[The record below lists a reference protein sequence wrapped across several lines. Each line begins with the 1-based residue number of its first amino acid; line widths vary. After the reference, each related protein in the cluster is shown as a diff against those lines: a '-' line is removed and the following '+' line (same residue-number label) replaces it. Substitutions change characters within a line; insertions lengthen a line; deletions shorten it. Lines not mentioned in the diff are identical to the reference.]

1 MDHDDGGAFHRI
13 AGPAARPADKSEA
26 LRGLTVL
33 VVEDKEDMRSIVC
46 TMLRRMKIKHVLE
59 AASGEQALEHLSTQ
73 LDAVTL
79 VICDWNLPGISGMD
93 LFKQVHARQP
103 NMPFLMLTGRAD
115 LRSVLEAKKAG
126 VHSYLAKPVSPA
138 ELKAKLI
145 SLIDFGLSQSYA
157 GR

>member
-13 AGPAARPADKSEA
+13 AGPAARPADMSES
-26 LRGLTVL
+26 LHGLTVL
-33 VVEDKEDMRSIVC
+33 VVEDKEDMRSIIC
-46 TMLRRMKIKHVLE
+46 RMLRRMKIKRVLKAE
-59 AASGEQALEHLSTQ
+59 SGEQALEHLSTQ
-73 LDAVTL
+73 FDAVTL

-126 VHSYLAKPVSPA
+126 VHSYLSKPVSPA

-145 SLIDFGLSQSYA
+145 SLIDCGA
-157 GR
+157 M